1 MHAIELAVGQ
11 EGGEERAERFLGAIA
26 ADHRHLVECTRGV
39 IDHAGVGVELDD
51 PDPEALGFRRRRA
64 CERFLVLEDAF
75 DEIGAAETGE
85 LADGEVEDG
94 SIAAET
100 GESDDFWKISAIFSG
115 SDSDRMLDLIVRRGI
130 EGFSDEREEREEKSF
145 RAMAILGFLR
155 NAAIEGEDGK

>member
-64 CERFLVLEDAF
+64 CERFLVLKDAF

-100 GESDDFWKISAIFSG
+100 GGIGRFLEDFGDLFGIGFG
-115 SDSDRMLDLIVRRGI
+115 SDVGFDCAERDR
-130 EGFSDEREEREEKSF
+130 GFF
-145 RAMAILGFLR
+145 
-155 NAAIEGEDGK
+155 